1 MFSFG
6 NKVDEIME
14 QLSLF
19 FLAGSSR
26 KSLLKVPPSFIYQGV
41 CVTLVRKPYQRNIHL
56 SVEAGGKVRVSCSR
70 STGLKEIRRFLGKHW
85 QWIQKQILEQNRIKK
100 AYPVKKFRVGEAF
113 LFQGKILKLRYENIS
128 VSKKSF
134 GLRKPLPFFYIKE
147 KTLFY
152 CWNKI
157 EDLNKDTLKKKLRN
171 FYETQGRQA
180 LHSALSHFSSLM
192 GRLTPHSVRI
202 GSQKSLWGSCSSA
215 GDISLNWRL
224 VATPPEV
231 LNYVVI
237 HELAHLQHLNHSN
250 CFWSLVSQFCPE
262 YKEHENWLRHHV
274 YAMDFLLPRSELHS
288 S

>member
-1 MFSFG
+1 MFLFG

-19 FLAGSSR
+19 SLAGSSR
-26 KSLLKVPPSFIYQGV
+26 KSSLKVPPSFIYQGV

-70 STGLKEIRRFLGKHW
+70 STGLKEIKRFLGKHW

-100 AYPVKKFRVGEAF
+100 EYPVKKFRVGEAF
-113 LFQGKILKLRYENIS
+113 LFQGKIFKLKYEFFF
-128 VSKKSF
+128 VKGQSF
-134 GLRKPLPFFYIKE
+134 KMEQSLPFFYIKE
-147 KTLFY
+147 KNLLY
-152 CWNKI
+152 CWNKV
-157 EDLNKDTLKKKLRN
+157 EYLNKDTLKKKLRK

-192 GRLTPHSVRI
+192 GLTPHSVRI
-202 GSQKSLWGSCSSA
+202 GSQKSLWGSCSNA

-224 VATPPEV
+224 VAAPPEV
-231 LNYVVI
+231 LHYVVI
-237 HELAHLQHLNHSN
+237 HELAHLQHLNHSDA
-250 CFWSLVSQFCPE
+250 FWSLVFQFCPE